1 MNEPRPG
8 PNRDAVEFEA
18 VALRRPRRRLE
29 PGPVLLGLAALVVI
43 AGLTRPWA
51 SPPPEPPVVV
61 PVAVDSSPA
70 AGPTGRATPNPTADP
85 PAGRWAIGVGSLP
98 AELGLTPDATP
109 LPWMYGQIVWTA
121 WRAVEPRLIGD
132 GSPDGFAATA
142 TSTATARDLCT
153 GLPSLPSRGRVV
165 AVVAPPG
172 RSGQVA
178 TSGWNAT
185 GFRDDPPVI
194 WPIAEMTALKV
205 HRSGDITYLSLASA
219 DPWPDGRYEFRVESG
234 PGLVLAACLGQP

>member
-8 PNRDAVEFEA
+8 PKRDAVEFEA
-18 VALRRPRRRLE
+18 IAVRRPRRRLE
-29 PGPVLLGLAALVVI
+29 PGLVLVALAALLVL
-43 AGLTRPWA
+43 AGLTRPWG
-51 SPPPEPPVVV
+51 SPAEQPGVV
-61 PVAVDSSPA
+61 PLAVDSTPA
-70 AGPTGRATPNPTADP
+70 TIPTGRATPSTTAVP
-85 PAGRWAIGVGSLP
+85 PAGRWAIGVGALP
-98 AELGLTPDATP
+98 TELGLTPDATP
-109 LPWMYGQIVWTA
+109 LPWMYGQIVWSA
-121 WRAVEPRLIGD
+121 WRAVEPRPIGD
-132 GSPDGFAATA
+132 GSPDDFAATA
-142 TSTATARDLCT
+142 TSTATASELCT

-172 RSGQVA
+172 RSGQIA
-178 TSGWNAT
+178 TSGWNAA

-194 WPIAEMTALKV
+194 WPIPEMTALKV